1 MSDQHSGPIHGVLQ
15 VWLAGGGQDE
25 HPLLKPEVNIGRS
38 SDNDFV
44 LDSPLVSAHHLRLV
58 VAADHSVTAMDLGS
72 LNGTLLNGRPMSAR
86 SPVALQAEDILQ
98 VGEFRFG
105 VRQPSS
111 RAPAPP
117 ALAERVRISATP
129 QPALAV
135 FVERRLTK
143 HALTKSEAKLGRG
156 HENDVVIPSPE
167 ASGYHARLQQS
178 GDTWTIQDVGSTNG
192 LIYNGQRVQQ
202 QALRDGD
209 IVYIGEGVALQL
221 RAHLGFVPAVAA
233 QDLPSAVRTIKM
245 DGRDTLTVG
254 RAPDNDIVIDH
265 PQVSRYHVLIER
277 LGTRRRLR
285 DLKSHNGV
293 FVNKKRIEG
302 ESWLQEGD
310 EIHVGPVRL
319 RLAAEGVQQMVEE
332 GVQLDAV
339 RLRKWVTK
347 TKNLL
352 QGISLSIHPREFV
365 ALVGLSG
372 AGKTT
377 LMDALN
383 GFRPA
388 THGRVLVNGTNLYR
402 NPELFRSDV
411 GYVPQES
418 IVHNDLTV
426 YRALDYAAQLRMP
439 PDTTADE
446 RHRRI
451 LEVLRELD
459 LVERKDLVI
468 AKLSGGQRKR
478 VSIGVELLTKPRL
491 FFLDEPTSGLD
502 PGTEHNMMRLLRK
515 LADQGRTIVLVTH
528 ATKNVMMCDKVLIM
542 ARGGTVAFYGPPE
555 EALVYFDQYRT
566 AHERRIKDIEFDDTY
581 PILEDEKRGTPKD
594 WHTRYRKSPAHQKY
608 IAGPLEKL
616 HPQGAKPG
624 TDKGSLARRP
634 RVSTLR
640 QFLIL
645 ARRYMEL
652 VFRDRV
658 LLTVLLAVM
667 PMIALLILATASPNQ
682 LTGNT
687 EAEVA
692 QQLAAE
698 LASGKKVASY
708 GLVFETQMALS
719 MMAMAA
725 VLLGV
730 YSAAYEL
737 VKERSI
743 YRRERLAVL
752 RLFPYVA
759 SKVAVLITFAL
770 AQCLL
775 FIFVISLKVKMPEQG
790 VILPATVEIYVTLIL
805 AALAAVMLGL
815 LISAIVPN
823 PSTVIYIVLLVFFVQ
838 MILSGVNF
846 QLPGPAGKL
855 SVLTM
860 SRWANEALG
869 ATVDLDRLNGL
880 SRTVFQGDPI
890 TQDVSM
896 DIQCPGQAGTTA
908 AQTLTQTL
916 TIEPEPLEMPGGGEF
931 NLSYERTSQHL
942 VTCWLALLGLGM
954 VFGLGTVGVLRRRDK
969 G

>member
-1 MSDQHSGPIHGVLQ
+1 M
-15 VWLAGGGQDE
+15 
-25 HPLLKPEVNIGRS
+25 
-38 SDNDFV
+38 
-44 LDSPLVSAHHLRLV
+44 
-58 VAADHSVTAMDLGS
+58 
-72 LNGTLLNGRPMSAR
+72 
-86 SPVALQAEDILQ
+86 
-98 VGEFRFG
+98 
-105 VRQPSS
+105 
-111 RAPAPP
+111 
-117 ALAERVRISATP
+117 
-129 QPALAV
+129 
-135 FVERRLTK
+135 
-143 HALTKSEAKLGRG
+143 
-156 HENDVVIPSPE
+156 
-167 ASGYHARLQQS
+167 
-178 GDTWTIQDVGSTNG
+178 
-192 LIYNGQRVQQ
+192 
-202 QALRDGD
+202 
-209 IVYIGEGVALQL
+209 
-221 RAHLGFVPAVAA
+221 GFVPMAA
-233 QDLPSAVRTIKM
+233 IKDLPPKAQTIQM
-245 DGRDTLTVG
+245 DRRETLTVG
-254 RAPDNDIVIDH
+254 RAADNDVVIDH
-265 PQVSRYHVLIER
+265 PQVSRYHILIER
-277 LGTRRRLR
+277 LGTRRRIR

-293 FVNKKRIEG
+293 FVNKERVEG
-302 ESWLQEGD
+302 DTWLQEGD
-310 EIHVGPVRL
+310 EIHLGPVRL
-319 RLAAEGVQQMVEE
+319 RLAGECLQQMIEE
-332 GVQLDAV
+332 GVRLDAV

-402 NPELFRSDV
+402 NPELIRSDV
-411 GYVPQES
+411 GYVPQEN
-418 IVHNDLTV
+418 IVHDDLAV

-451 LEVLRELD
+451 MEVLKELD
-459 LVERKDLVI
+459 LLERKDLVI

-566 AHERRIKDIEFDDTY
+566 DHERRIKDIEFDDTY

-594 WHTRYRKSPAHQKY
+594 WHTRYRQSPAHREY
-608 IAGPLEKL
+608 IAGPLKELRREKTKL
-616 HPQGAKPG
+616 PAARASSQ
-624 TDKGSLARRP
+624 RRP
-634 RVSTLR
+634 RVSTVR
-640 QFLIL
+640 QFFIL
-645 ARRYMEL
+645 SRRYMEL

-667 PMIALLILATASPNQ
+667 PLIALLILATANPNQ

-698 LASGKKVASY
+698 LASGKKVATY

-743 YRRERLAVL
+743 YQRERLAVL

-759 SKVAVLITFAL
+759 SKVAVLMAFAL

-775 FIFVISLKVKMPEQG
+775 FIFVISLKVDMPEQG
-790 VILPATVEIYVTLIL
+790 VFLPATVEIYVTLML

-860 SRWANEALG
+860 SRWTNEALG

-880 SRTVFQGDPI
+880 SRTLFQGDPI

-896 DIQCPGQAGTTA
+896 DVQCPGQAGTTT
-908 AQTLTQTL
+908 AQTITQTL

-931 NLSYERTSQHL
+931 NLSYERTSEHL
-942 VTCWLALLGLGM
+942 ITAWLALLGLG
-954 VFGLGTVGVLRRRDK
+954 VLFGLCAIGVLRRRDLA
-969 G
+969 